1 MKGRTAGR
9 LDGRTAQR
17 TRAFLPFLPFLPFPS
32 FLPFALSALLPF
44 CLPALRP
51 AAQAPEPLDAIL
63 DLAGDYVAA
72 YEKNFVGVVAE
83 ETYRQEVRGIGGTD
97 PRGFPVEARGVRR
110 DLKSDMLLVR
120 AAAGDRW
127 MQFRD
132 VFEVDGKPVR
142 DRAERLAKLFLQPS
156 ASTQQQVDDI
166 AAASARY
173 NIGGV
178 NRNVNL
184 PVLALTVLEPQ
195 NRAWFAFK
203 GAKKAGSLFELEYRE
218 ERGGTLIR
226 TAGDQAMPAHGRF
239 AVDLTT
245 GRVLSSEMIAESAAV
260 RAQID
265 VTYSLEPA
273 LGILVPREMREK
285 YALKDGS
292 TIEGKAIYARF
303 RRYQV
308 MVNET
313 VK

>member
-1 MKGRTAGR
+1 MKVLR
-9 LDGRTAQR
+9 
-17 TRAFLPFLPFLPFPS
+17 F
-32 FLPFALSALLPF
+32 FAALLIAVPV
-44 CLPALRP
+44 L
-51 AAQAPEPLDAIL
+51 AQTPDLDAVL
-63 DLAGDYVAA
+63 DKAADYVTA
-72 YEKNFVGVVAE
+72 YERTFVGVVAE
-83 ETYRQEVRGIGGTD
+83 ESYRQEVRGVGRTD
-97 PRGFPVEARGVRR
+97 QRGFAGEGRSERR

-120 AAAGDRW
+120 APAGDRW
-127 MQFRD
+127 IQFRD

-142 DRAERLAKLFLQPS
+142 DRGERLAKLFLQPS
-156 ASTQQQVDDI
+156 ASMQQQIDDI

-195 NRAWFAFK
+195 NRAWFSFK

-226 TAGDQAMPAHGRF
+226 TSGDQAMPAHGRF
-239 AVDLTT
+239 TIDLAT
-245 GRVLSSEMIAESAAV
+245 GRVLSSEMVAESAAV

-265 VTYSLEPA
+265 VAYSLEPA
-273 LGILVPREMREK
+273 LAMLVPREMREK

-308 MVNET
+308 VVNET

>member
-1 MKGRTAGR
+1 MKVLR
-9 LDGRTAQR
+9 
-17 TRAFLPFLPFLPFPS
+17 F
-32 FLPFALSALLPF
+32 FAALLIAVPV
-44 CLPALRP
+44 L
-51 AAQAPEPLDAIL
+51 AQTPDLDAVL
-63 DLAGDYVAA
+63 DKAGDYVAA
-72 YEKNFVGVVAE
+72 YERTFVGVVAE
-83 ETYRQEVRGIGGTD
+83 ESYRQEVRGAGRTD
-97 PRGFPVEARGVRR
+97 QRGFAAEGRSERR

-120 AAAGDRW
+120 APAGDRW
-127 MQFRD
+127 IQFRD

-142 DRAERLAKLFLQPS
+142 DRGERLAKLFLQPS
-156 ASTQQQVDDI
+156 ASMQQQIDDI

-195 NRAWFAFK
+195 NRAWFSFK
-203 GAKKAGSLFELEYRE
+203 GAKKATALFELEYRE

-226 TAGDQAMPAHGRF
+226 TSGDQAMPAHGRF
-239 AVDLTT
+239 TIDLAT
-245 GRVLSSEMIAESAAV
+245 GRVLSSELIAESAAV

-265 VTYSLEPA
+265 VSYSVEPA
-273 LGILVPREMREK
+273 LGMLVPREMREK

-308 MVNET
+308 VVNET
-313 VK
+313 IK

>member
-1 MKGRTAGR
+1 MR
-9 LDGRTAQR
+9 LLTILAV
-17 TRAFLPFLPFLPFPS
+17 FLAVAP
-32 FLPFALSALLPF
+32 ALSQTADVDDV
-44 CLPALRP
+44 
-51 AAQAPEPLDAIL
+51 LDK
-63 DLAGDYVAA
+63 AGDYVAA
-72 YEKNFVGVVAE
+72 YQRTFVGVVAE
-83 ETYRQEVRGIGGTD
+83 ETYRQEVRGVAGTD
-97 PRGFPVEARGVRR
+97 QRGFAAEGRGQRR

-120 AAAGDRW
+120 APAGDRW
-127 MQFRD
+127 IQFRD

-203 GAKKAGSLFELEYRE
+203 GRKTGATFELEYQE

-226 TAGDQAMPAHGRF
+226 GAGDRAMPSRGRF
-239 AVDLTT
+239 TIDLAT
-245 GRVLSSEMIAESAAV
+245 GRVLASELIAESASL
-260 RAQID
+260 RARIE
-265 VTYSLEPA
+265 VAYALEPA
-273 LGILVPREMREK
+273 IGSLVPREMREK
-285 YALKDGS
+285 YTLADGS
-292 TIEGKAIYARF
+292 TIEGKATYARF

-308 MVNET
+308 VVDEK